1 MADIKIPEPTTAE
14 IRVAN
19 LLLNAFEI
27 ACRYDLQPLS
37 GGSGRSVADRQKVA
51 VSLVQWALGQK
62 EQ

>member
-37 GGSGRSVADRQKVA
+37 GGSGRSVADRQNVA